1 MPIQSIIRHDRRGKP
16 ACSICGEPVNL
27 QTAKSDGD
35 GKAVHEECYVQ
46 KILDQKPP
54 SARAA

>member
-1 MPIQSIIRHDRRGKP
+1 MPIQSIIRHDRREKP

-27 QTAKSDGD
+27 QTAACDED

-46 KILDQKPP
+46 KMLDEKPP
-54 SARAA
+54 AMRAA

>member
-1 MPIQSIIRHDRRGKP
+1 MPIQSIIRHDRREKP

-27 QTAKSDGD
+27 QTAACDED

-46 KILDQKPP
+46 RMVDEKPP
-54 SARAA
+54 TARAA

>member
-1 MPIQSIIRHDRRGKP
+1 MPIQSIIRHDHRGKP
-16 ACSICGEPVNL
+16 ICSICGEPVNL
-27 QTAKSDGD
+27 QTAASDED

-54 SARAA
+54 AARAA

>member
-1 MPIQSIIRHDRRGKP
+1 MPIQSVLRHDSRGKP

-27 QTAKSDGD
+27 QTAKCDENGN
-35 GKAVHEECYVQ
+35 ALHEECYVQ

-54 SARAA
+54 AARAA